1 MESEYF
7 PTERVSDNEID
18 ILDTVEANITHGL
31 YLEESEML
39 ITQSSGQLCLSFD
52 SRQPHQRPE
61 DY

>member
-39 ITQSSGQLCLSFD
+39 ITQSSGKLCLSFD
-52 SRQPHQRPE
+52 SRQPH
-61 DY
+61 